1 MPTIIAATDGSP
13 SARAAVE
20 RAIAEAV
27 ASHARLELVGAWS
40 MRVNG
45 ELGASTL
52 MSEEV
57 FYAHRDAMAAMLAA
71 AKAAAGEA
79 GVDAETCLVMGDAA
93 VEICKLAQERDAS
106 LIVMGSRGHKPLAA
120 ALLGS
125 VAARVLQ
132 HAACPVM
139 VVPDAKRRP

>member
-13 SARAAVE
+13 SARAAVDW
-20 RAIAEAV
+20 AVADAV

-40 MRVNG
+40 VLVNG

-57 FYAHRDAMAAMLAA
+57 LYADRDAMAAILAE

-79 GVDAETCLVMGDAA
+79 GVDADTCLVEGDAA
-93 VEICKLAQERDAS
+93 AEICRLAKERNAS

-139 VVPDAKRRP
+139 VVPDAERRP